1 VIGYGAARG
10 HPMTGRSCV
19 ALLLGLLIASPAHAQ
34 SPAPAGRIK
43 LAAGSVFVVHEG
55 RRIPGAVGTPVY
67 EQDSVATG
75 ADGRV
80 GVTLRDDTRLSIG
93 PQTTV
98 EISRFIYAQSDSQ
111 FSFVLKVVRGVVAYV
126 SGRIAKLSPDAV
138 RLETPSA
145 IIGVR
150 GTRLVIEVGR

>member
-1 VIGYGAARG
+1 
-10 HPMTGRSCV
+10 MTGRSSV
-19 ALLLGLLIASPAHAQ
+19 ALLFALLTASPAFGQA
-34 SPAPAGRIK
+34 STPAGRIK
-43 LAAGSVFVVHEG
+43 LAVGMAFVVHEG
-55 RRIPGAVGTPVY
+55 QRIPATVGTPLY
-67 EQDSVATG
+67 EQDSLATG

-93 PQTTV
+93 PQTTI
-98 EISRFIYAQSDSQ
+98 ELSRFVYAQSDSQ

-150 GTRLVIEVGR
+150 GTRLVIEVGS

>member
-1 VIGYGAARG
+1 
-10 HPMTGRSCV
+10 MTGRSSV
-19 ALLLGLLIASPAHAQ
+19 ALLFALLTASPAFGQA
-34 SPAPAGRIK
+34 STPAGRIK
-43 LAAGSVFVVHEG
+43 IAAGMAFVVHG
-55 RRIPGAVGTPVY
+55 GQRIPAAVGTPVY
-67 EQDSVATG
+67 EQDSLATG

-80 GVTLRDDTRLSIG
+80 GITLRDDTRLSIG
-93 PQTTV
+93 PQTTI
-98 EISRFIYAQSDSQ
+98 ELSRFVYAQSDSQ

-150 GTRLVIEVGR
+150 GTRLVIEVGP

>member
-1 VIGYGAARG
+1 
-10 HPMTGRSCV
+10 MTGRSSV
-19 ALLLGLLIASPAHAQ
+19 ALLFALLTASPAFGQA
-34 SPAPAGRIK
+34 STPAGRIK
-43 LAAGSVFVVHEG
+43 FAVGTAFVVHAG
-55 RRIPGAVGTPVY
+55 QRIPATVGIPVY
-67 EQDSVATG
+67 EQDSLATG

-80 GVTLRDDTRLSIG
+80 GITLRDDTRLSIG
-93 PQTTV
+93 PQTTI
-98 EISRFIYAQSDSQ
+98 ELSRFVYAQSDSQ

-150 GTRLVIEVGR
+150 GTRLGIEVGS

>member
-1 VIGYGAARG
+1 
-10 HPMTGRSCV
+10 MTGRSCV
-19 ALLLGLLIASPAHAQ
+19 ALLIALLTAVPAYAQ
-34 SPAPAGRIK
+34 APAPAGRVK
-43 LAAGSVFVVHEG
+43 LASGMAFVVHEG
-55 RRIPGAVGTPVY
+55 RRIPAAVGTPVY
-67 EQDSVATG
+67 EQDSLATG

-80 GVTLRDDTRLSIG
+80 GITLRDDTRLSIG
-93 PQTTV
+93 PQTTI
-98 EISRFIYAQSDSQ
+98 EISRFVYAQSDSQ

-150 GTRLVIEVGR
+150 GTRLVLRVAE